1 VQGRL
6 DHRVAHRFDLFRV
19 QSVSANV
26 LKLAQVRIEVLFRGR
41 TGRGQG
47 VGLVGGF
54 DVVPENGDDVAP
66 KVLVV
71 RAKAGPRAP
80 AATSDPSSA
89 ADVLEILNE
98 NKFMFNKI
106 C

>member
-1 VQGRL
+1 
-6 DHRVAHRFDLFRV
+6 
-19 QSVSANV
+19 
-26 LKLAQVRIEVLFRGR
+26 
-41 TGRGQG
+41 
-47 VGLVGGF
+47 
-54 DVVPENGDDVAP
+54 VVPEDGDDVAP
-66 KVLVV
+66 EVLVV
-71 RAKAGPRAP
+71 RAQAGPRAP